1 MPSISSLFGTRVARR
16 VLVSFAVAAIAPLAL
31 TAWVVLSNV
40 SSTLENQAARRLDE
54 VSAAIGQ
61 QLIARLLILE
71 DALRQLTAGALPTE
85 STVFDAMTLD
95 QSGRRRVLFGD
106 AFDYAALPE
115 EFPSRSMVIVQP
127 GNGDATVLLA
137 HPAADGIVIGRIRP
151 EYLWTAATMLPYS
164 MELCVFSDAGF
175 RVHCTKTLPAEGESA
190 LLAAFGDNS
199 REQLNWTGDEGEVVA
214 SRWQLF
220 LPSRFEADPWQI
232 VVSQPA
238 SIATQALAS
247 FHGFF
252 PLIMATSLALSLLL
266 GSIQVRRI
274 MQPLQSLVAGTRRI
288 AERKFSTPIVLSGD
302 NEFTDLATAMNEM
315 AGSLDRQF
323 ETISALAEIDRLIL
337 TSQSITEV
345 VDRIIERASAISPD
359 YCISVLLIDTDQ
371 RDRGQL
377 NSRLPGR
384 DKKLLRDRVSLNSTT
399 VRWLAGVAS
408 GGTVD
413 AAWLR
418 ERLPAL
424 PATAGADSVVVA
436 PIFRADEL
444 RGALIAQV
452 PTAPALAATDRAR
465 MFDLA
470 GRMSVALAASEHEAE
485 LFRRGHFDALT
496 GLPNRQLFF
505 DRLHQATAQARR
517 EEYKLAILFIDLDRF
532 KSVNDS
538 MGHALGDELLKET
551 AFRLSAS
558 VRETDTVARLGGDEY
573 VVILP
578 HIGGVLDVEAITT
591 KIVAMLS
598 RPFQLDGR
606 EVTVTASI
614 GVAIFPEDAAD
625 AESLLQNADTA
636 MYAAKDTGR
645 ARIEFFE
652 AEMERSIKER
662 LQMQQELR
670 EAFRNRE
677 FYLAY
682 QAQLDLVTGKLACME
697 ALIRWHHPVRG
708 VVPPGTFI
716 PILEEMGMIGEVGRW
731 IASAALADYAGWR
744 EGGLQL
750 PRMAIN
756 ISGQQLAEKD
766 LEAFLLERLAAHGLT
781 GENLELEL
789 TEHCL
794 VEDFERTNAILTRL
808 SNQGIRIA
816 IDDFGTGYSSFG
828 YLQRLQF
835 DTLKIDQAFVRG
847 LPSRKSTAIVE
858 AVIGVARALDKT
870 VVAEGVDSDR
880 KRQKLVELGCHVGQG
895 YLFSVPIPAEE
906 VLEWCA
912 RLDESSVIEKLVA
925 QNGAAAAR

>member
-1 MPSISSLFGTRVARR
+1 VPSITSLFGTRVARR
-16 VLVSFAVAAIAPLAL
+16 VLASFAVAAIAPLAL
-31 TAWVVLSNV
+31 TAWVVLTNV
-40 SSTLENQAARRLDE
+40 SSTLEEQSARRLDE

-61 QLIARLLILE
+61 QLIARLLILD
-71 DALRQLTAGALPTE
+71 DALRQLTAGSPPTE
-85 STVFDAMTLD
+85 STVFDAVTLERPD
-95 QSGRRRVLFGD
+95 GKQVFFGD
-106 AFDYAALPE
+106 ALDYPALPE
-115 EFPSRSMVIVQP
+115 EFPSRSLVIVQP
-127 GNGDATVLLA
+127 GSGDAAVLLA
-137 HPAADGIVIGRIRP
+137 RPADGGIVVGRIRP
-151 EYLWTAATMLPYS
+151 DYLWTAATMLPYA
-164 MELCVFSDAGF
+164 MELCVFTDAGF
-175 RVHCTKTLPAEGESA
+175 LVHCTAPLPAEGEAS
-190 LLAAFGDNS
+190 LLAAFDGSS
-199 REQLNWTGDEGEVVA
+199 REQLHWTGDEGAVVA

-220 LPSRFEADPWQI
+220 LPSRFEAVPWQI
-232 VVSQPA
+232 VVSQPS

-247 FHGFF
+247 FHGLF

-274 MQPLQSLVAGTRRI
+274 MQPLQSLLAGTRRI
-288 AERKFSTPIVLSGD
+288 AERKFSSPVVLSGN
-302 NEFTDLATAMNEM
+302 NEFTELATAMNEM

-345 VDRIIERASAISPD
+345 VDRIIERASAISPT
-359 YCISVLLIDTDQ
+359 YGISVLLIDPDQ
-371 RDRGQL
+371 RDRAQI
-377 NSRLPGR
+377 NSRVPGH
-384 DKKLLRDRVSLNSTT
+384 DKKLLRDRISLNSTM
-399 VRWLAGVAS
+399 VRWLADVAS
-408 GGTVD
+408 GGMVH

-418 ERLPAL
+418 ERIPAL
-424 PATAGADSVVVA
+424 PSVVGANSVVVA

-452 PTAPALAATDRAR
+452 PTEKTLAPSDRAR
-465 MFDLA
+465 LFDLA
-470 GRMSVALAASEHEAE
+470 GRLSVALAASEHEAE

-551 AFRLSAS
+551 AFRLSAA

-578 HIGGVLDVEAITT
+578 HIGGVLDVEAILDKTSS
-591 KIVAMLS
+591 MLA
-598 RPFQLDGR
+598 RPYQLDGR
-606 EVTVTASI
+606 EVSITASI
-614 GVAIFPEDAAD
+614 GVAIFPDDAAD

-645 ARIEFFE
+645 ARVEFFE

-682 QAQLDLVTGKLACME
+682 QAQLDLVSGKLVCME
-697 ALIRWHHPVRG
+697 ALIRWHHPARG
-708 VVPPGTFI
+708 AVPPGTFI

-731 IASAALADYAGWR
+731 ITSTALADYAAWR
-744 EGGLQL
+744 EDGLQL
-750 PRMAIN
+750 PRMSIN
-756 ISGQQLAEKD
+756 FSGQQLVEAD
-766 LEAFLLERLAAHGLT
+766 LEAFLVQQLAANGLE

-794 VEDFERTNAILTRL
+794 VEDFERTNAVMLRL
-808 SNQGIRIA
+808 SNHGIRIA
-816 IDDFGTGYSSFG
+816 IDDFGTGYSSLG

-858 AVIGVARALDKT
+858 AVIGVAKALDK
-870 VVAEGVDSDR
+870 VVIAEGVDSDR
-880 KRQKLVELGCHVGQG
+880 KRQTLVELGCNIGQG
-895 YLFSVPIPAEE
+895 YLFSVPIPADE

-925 QNGAAAAR
+925 QNG